1 MKIGIFT
8 DAYNPV
14 TSGVVTSINMVEQ
27 ELKRRG
33 HEVYIFTTSKSIQ
46 PNDHQ
51 SLYMLGS
58 IPLLIAKQYKNR
70 IATFYSREIAK
81 QIKEI
86 GLDIVHTQTEF
97 SLGAFGKIISRK
109 YDIPFIHT
117 YHTMWED
124 YVHYLTPIKKGRNI
138 HLKRAARRISRGFV
152 RKAECVIT
160 PSNKTAKYL
169 KYRCNVKNKPIYVV
183 PTGIDIKPFKKSNFT
198 LEDKNKLKESLGIK
212 ADEKVILF
220 LGRVAAEKS
229 IDVILDQMPSI
240 FEAHPNY
247 RFLIVGTGPSENEL
261 KKKKKKLGIQDKVV
275 FTGKVAWDQV
285 QKYYN
290 LADVFVNA
298 SVTETQGLTFIE
310 AMAAE
315 IPVVC
320 KYAPNLSEFIHS
332 GKNGLFVHKNS
343 EFKDAI
349 VKVIEDDNLSS
360 TLVQGGNET
369 AQEYSIEV
377 FGDRLELL
385 YSEIIKL
392 HKSVESAQ
400 TKEEKDIQ
408 KKKIYEE
415 IDEKMKIISNR
426 N

>member
-27 ELKRRG
+27 ELKKRG
-33 HEVYIFTTSKSIQ
+33 HEVYIFTTSKSVQ

-58 IPLLIAKQYKNR
+58 MPLLIAKQYKNR

-81 QIKEI
+81 QIKKI
-86 GLDIVHTQTEF
+86 GLDVVHTQTEF

-124 YVHYLTPIKKGRNI
+124 YVHYLTPVKKGRHI
-138 HLKRAARRISRGFV
+138 HLKHAARRISRGFV

-160 PSNKTAKYL
+160 PSKKTAKYL

-183 PTGIDIKPFKKSNFT
+183 PTGIDIKPFAKANFN
-198 LEDKNKLKESLGIK
+198 ESERIALKESLGIK

-229 IDVILDQMPSI
+229 VDVIMDQMPAI
-240 FEAHPNY
+240 FAEHPNY
-247 RFLIVGTGPSENEL
+247 KFLIVGTGPSENDL
-261 KKKKKKLGIQDKVV
+261 KAQSKKLGINDKVI
-275 FTGKVAWDQV
+275 FTGKVAWNQV
-285 QKYYN
+285 PKYYN

-298 SVTETQGLTFIE
+298 SVTETQGLTFVE
-310 AMAAE
+310 AMAAQ

-320 KYAPNLSEFIHS
+320 KYAPNLSEFIYS

-349 VKVIEDDNLSS
+349 VQVIENKDLAD
-360 TLVQGGNET
+360 TLVQGGNKT

-377 FGDRLELL
+377 FGDRLEML

-392 HKSVESAQ
+392 HKNVKNAESKEA
-400 TKEEKDIQ
+400 KNEEKI
-408 KKKIYEE
+408 KVYNE
-415 IDEKMKIISNR
+415 IDEKLKIISNR